1 MRSDKSKHTALSL
14 VTALTVLPLS
24 GGDREEMASDVN
36 FAAMIGPVA
45 AVFSEP
51 DYFVWCGTMIRG
63 DDGRCHLFY
72 SRWPR
77 ELGHNA
83 WVTHSEVAHAIA
95 DSPLGAFRHQGIA
108 LPARGSEFWDG
119 HCTHNPTVLRFGG
132 KFYLYYMGNRGD
144 RQATKELNWIHRNNQ
159 RIGVA
164 VADSP
169 DGPWQ
174 RFDQPLV
181 EPTPGFHDA
190 LCCNNPSVTG
200 RPDGGYLMVYKAVSD
215 KGSPPFGGPVLHCVA
230 TSDSPTGPFRK
241 HADPVFVR
249 EGVPFAAED
258 PFIWSD
264 GQRFWAIVKDNA
276 GYFTG
281 AGRSTALWQS
291 EDGFDWRLAKHPLVA
306 TTEIVWKDGRRQR
319 QNSLERPQLFF
330 EDGRPAVLLFA
341 TDTDSRREHSFNV
354 RLPLQPPAK

>member
-1 MRSDKSKHTALSL
+1 
-14 VTALTVLPLS
+14 
-24 GGDREEMASDVN
+24 
-36 FAAMIGPVA
+36 
-45 AVFSEP
+45 
-51 DYFVWCGTMIRG
+51 
-63 DDGRCHLFY
+63 
-72 SRWPR
+72 
-77 ELGHNA
+77 
-83 WVTHSEVAHAIA
+83 
-95 DSPLGAFRHQGIA
+95 
-108 LPARGSEFWDG
+108 
-119 HCTHNPTVLRFGG
+119 
-132 KFYLYYMGNRGD
+132 
-144 RQATKELNWIHRNNQ
+144 
-159 RIGVA
+159 
-164 VADSP
+164 
-169 DGPWQ
+169 
-174 RFDQPLV
+174 
-181 EPTPGFHDA
+181 
-190 LCCNNPSVTG
+190 
-200 RPDGGYLMVYKAVSD
+200 MVYKAVSD

-319 QNSLERPQLFF
+319 QHSLERPQLFF